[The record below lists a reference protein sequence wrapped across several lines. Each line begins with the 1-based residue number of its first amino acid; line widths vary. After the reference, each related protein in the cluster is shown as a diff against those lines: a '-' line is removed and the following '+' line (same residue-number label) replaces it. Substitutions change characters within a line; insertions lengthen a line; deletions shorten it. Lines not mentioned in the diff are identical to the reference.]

1 MKGMIVDWLE
11 QKYVNMLSGRL
22 QHFKR
27 KSSTLVNFR
36 CPLCGDSQSHK
47 SRARGYIYEK
57 KGKSLFHCHNCTATM
72 AVANFIKSVDQQLYN
87 EFQLEKLQSNKS
99 PEQIDLE
106 DFISKMKKPVFMKI
120 GPLKG
125 LKKVSQLRPD
135 HPVKKFVD
143 ERYIPNPFHAKLF
156 CCPNFKQY
164 TNTLVPNKFD
174 ADHIGRDE
182 TRLLIPFMDS
192 NKNVHAYQG
201 RALGKSA
208 VKYITIVL
216 DDTIPKV
223 YGLDRVDF
231 RNTVYVVEGPIDSMF
246 LSNSIATAGGDLVSA
261 ISSFPKEN
269 MVIVYDNEPRSRET
283 IKKLDK
289 AVMQGYNICIW
300 PDNFEHKDI
309 NDAILAG
316 LSAEFIE
323 YIIRQNTY
331 KDLAAKMA
339 LTRWSKV

>member
-1 MKGMIVDWLE
+1 MKGISVDWLE

-27 KSSTLVNFR
+27 KSSNLVNFR

-47 SRARGYIYEK
+47 SKARGYIYEK

-72 AVANFIKSVDQQLYN
+72 AVSNFIKVVDQQLYN
-87 EFQLEKLQSNKS
+87 EFQLEKLQGNKS
-99 PEQIDLE
+99 PQQIDLE
-106 DFISKMKKPVFMKI
+106 DFVAKMKKPIFMKV

-125 LKKVSQLRPD
+125 LKKISQLKPD

-143 ERYIPNPFHAKLF
+143 DRHIPNVFHAKLF
-156 CCPNFKQY
+156 SCPNFKQY
-164 TNTLVPNKFD
+164 TNTLVPGKFD
-174 ADHIGRDE
+174 ADSIGRDE
-182 TRLLIPFMDS
+182 TRLLIPFMDAD
-192 NKNVHAYQG
+192 KNVHAYQG

-208 VKYITIVL
+208 VKYITIIL

-289 AVMQGYNICIW
+289 AVMQGYNVCIW
-300 PDNFEHKDI
+300 PENFEHKDI

-323 YIIRQNTY
+323 YIIRQNIH

-339 LTRWSKV
+339 LTRWSKI